1 MLGKVARGGAAGIF
15 LRWASSLRF
24 PYLLLLTLALFV
36 LNLFVPDVIPLVDE
50 IIMGLVAV
58 LLASLRK
65 NRPEEVPEVDRE

>member
-15 LRWASSLRF
+15 LRWATSLRF

-58 LLASLRK
+58 VLASLRK
-65 NRPEEVPEVDRE
+65 NRPEEAREVDSD